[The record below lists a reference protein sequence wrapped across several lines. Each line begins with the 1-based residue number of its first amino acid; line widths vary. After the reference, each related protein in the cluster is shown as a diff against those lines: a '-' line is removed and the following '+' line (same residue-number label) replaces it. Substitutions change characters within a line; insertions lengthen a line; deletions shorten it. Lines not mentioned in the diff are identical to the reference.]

1 MKNQHEEVLAGS
13 WIIDPN
19 DELVTLTDDMF
30 TRADDNPETEAR
42 TLAELAAMQQA
53 DIHYKQRLADLRHAM
68 GLTQTDVATQMGVS
82 QSGVAAIEAPTDIR
96 ISTLARYLDAIGGH
110 AELDVT
116 FGDNSHI
123 KIDLKLLVPALP
135 GRG

>member
-1 MKNQHEEVLAGS
+1 MNNQHDDVLAGS
-13 WIIDPN
+13 WIIDPS

-30 TRADDNPETEAR
+30 TRADDTPETEAR
-42 TLAELAAMQQA
+42 TLAELAAMEHA
-53 DIHYKQRLADLRHAM
+53 DVQYKQRLADLRHAI
-68 GLTQTDVATQMGVS
+68 GLTQSDVANQMGVS
-82 QSGVAAIEAPTDIR
+82 QSGIAAIESPTDIR

-123 KIDLKLLVPALP
+123 KIDLKQLIPVSVN
-135 GRG
+135 